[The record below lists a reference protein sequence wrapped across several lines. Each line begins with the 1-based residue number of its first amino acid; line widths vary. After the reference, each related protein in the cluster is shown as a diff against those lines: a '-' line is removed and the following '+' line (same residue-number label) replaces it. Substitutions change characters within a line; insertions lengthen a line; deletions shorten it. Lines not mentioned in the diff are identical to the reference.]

1 MLSNLLGT
9 ILIHAEAL
17 LGRDHQKLI
26 DEGLHVL
33 ANEFA
38 CLNIPGH
45 NLSVGFHGLISH
57 ERRVPISHL
66 VHKHAL
72 VESFNVAKKQ
82 SLEFKIL
89 GASGSPL
96 QVLELTRLVSV
107 FPMVE
112 NEASL

>member
-1 MLSNLLGT
+1 MEISTSTFKQYQRLHLDGEIDLHNSSVLRETLLSLLG
-9 ILIHAEAL
+9 
-17 LGRDHQKLI
+17 GGQ
-26 DEGLHVL
+26 HVL
-33 ANEFA
+33 VDFEKLAYIDSSGIA
-38 CLNIPGH
+38 
-45 NLSVGFHGLISH
+45 
-57 ERRVPISHL
+57 
-66 VHKHAL
+66 AL